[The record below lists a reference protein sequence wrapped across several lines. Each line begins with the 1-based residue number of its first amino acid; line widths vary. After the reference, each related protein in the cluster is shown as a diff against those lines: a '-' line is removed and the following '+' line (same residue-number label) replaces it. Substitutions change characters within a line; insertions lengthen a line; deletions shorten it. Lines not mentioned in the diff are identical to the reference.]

1 MKKFGLIGIIV
12 FMFIW
17 SFCLA
22 AESVFVDI
30 QGTKYEESV
39 LKLYQ
44 KGIISGFEDNTYR
57 PENAVNRAQITKM
70 LVEGLGINSKTEKNL
85 NFSDLSKS
93 HWSYNYVG
101 TAVENKIVVGYDDG
115 TFKPDKEVTFTEIIT
130 MMLRKMDC
138 DDELKNI
145 SWPDGYLLLAIDKG
159 LFKNVN
165 IGGTNFNVPANR
177 GETAIILNNFISYLE
192 KNNTIKEAQGK
203 ENSKEKIELDLSKN
217 WDGEYVCIVDGYMTL
232 KISEDNGTSFKF
244 YFLGYKDGSVKG
256 IRNTAIRNG
265 NTATF
270 EQELFENKIKLSFTR
285 TKEGISI
292 KVDSTND
299 KYKAVEGLYIID
311 NGNLNQIEYT
321 NPQRIDSKYKLG
333 NAIISL
339 TENANN
345 TMTFYYNKTDKD
357 GIKTIN
363 NTLDFK
369 DGVASKI
376 EYDWDDNKELTITII
391 IKDNEII
398 VDSWASEDSIYKS
411 YNSISGVYK
420 FESKNTPPTVVEMKS
435 KLKGYSIGEG
445 VLMGF

>member
-1 MKKFGLIGIIV
+1 L
-12 FMFIW
+12 
-17 SFCLA
+17 
-22 AESVFVDI
+22 
-30 QGTKYEESV
+30 
-39 LKLYQ
+39 
-44 KGIISGFEDNTYR
+44 
-57 PENAVNRAQITKM
+57 
-70 LVEGLGINSKTEKNL
+70 
-85 NFSDLSKS
+85 
-93 HWSYNYVG
+93 
-101 TAVENKIVVGYDDG
+101 NKI
-115 TFKPDKEVTFTEIIT
+115 
-130 MMLRKMDC
+130 
-138 DDELKNI
+138 
-145 SWPDGYLLLAIDKG
+145 
-159 LFKNVN
+159 
-165 IGGTNFNVPANR
+165 
-177 GETAIILNNFISYLE
+177 
-192 KNNTIKEAQGK
+192 
-203 ENSKEKIELDLSKN
+203 
-217 WDGEYVCIVDGYMTL
+217 EY
-232 KISEDNGTSFKF
+232 S
-244 YFLGYKDGSVKG
+244 
-256 IRNTAIRNG
+256 
-265 NTATF
+265 
-270 EQELFENKIKLSFTR
+270 
-285 TKEGISI
+285 
-292 KVDSTND
+292 
-299 KYKAVEGLYIID
+299 
-311 NGNLNQIEYT
+311 